1 MCLDAGGFGKFT
13 LTNDPEADVESLYPK
28 RIVYEPTSTLASI
41 TSQDSFGQGKN
52 AASNLAIARPLD
64 MSRLTR
70 LVKVTNAVAL
80 KKDLDQLTN

>member
-41 TSQDSFGQGKN
+41 TSQD
-52 AASNLAIARPLD
+52 
-64 MSRLTR
+64 
-70 LVKVTNAVAL
+70 
-80 KKDLDQLTN
+80 